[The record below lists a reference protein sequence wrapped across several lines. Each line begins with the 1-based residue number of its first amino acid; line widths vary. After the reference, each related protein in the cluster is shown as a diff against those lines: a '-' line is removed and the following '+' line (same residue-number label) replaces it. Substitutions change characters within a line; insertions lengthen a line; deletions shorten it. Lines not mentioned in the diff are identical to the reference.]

1 MRIAQRASYANRLAK
16 TFYSGDSL
24 PISVVKPADNPLSL
38 DWWTTNF
45 QEESPNSDRHIGA
58 LRLYLALSRSSKIE
72 LLENTFPARFDF
84 DDQSMRPD
92 KGVIKVLLDK
102 LLVKPRMMGA
112 QLVFDLTE
120 AGQSYLMQRTAENGD
135 VRVQSVSS

>member
-1 MRIAQRASYANRLAK
+1 MRITQRVSYANRLAK

-24 PISVVKPADNPLSL
+24 PISVVNPADNPLSL

-45 QEESPNSDRHIGA
+45 QQESPDSDRHVGA
-58 LRLYLALSRSSKIE
+58 LKLYLALSRFSKIE
-72 LLENTFPARFDF
+72 LSENTFAARFDL

-92 KGVIKVLLDK
+92 KAVIKVLLDR

-112 QLVFDLTE
+112 QLVFVLTE
-120 AGQSYLMQRTAENGD
+120 AGQSYLTQRTAENRD
-135 VRVQSVSS
+135 VSKQSVGS